1 MVAPLWTCDPWVCF
15 TIWGVGFWMVFW
27 GCFRLGFFFRGVGVG
42 VVVCFVFLNDVLEF
56 EWANI
61 LLLLRDL
68 NVTVRLL

>member
-1 MVAPLWTCDPWVCF
+1 MGMSYQL
-15 TIWGVGFWMVFW
+15 GSRGLGGFLGLFSCWF
-27 GCFRLGFFFRGVGVG
+27 GFFFRGWGIVW
-42 VVVCFVFLNDVLEF
+42 FFLNDVLEF

>member
-1 MVAPLWTCDPWVCF
+1 MGMFYHLGSWVL
-15 TIWGVGFWMVFW
+15 GGF
-27 GCFRLGFFFRGVGVG
+27 LGLFSSWFFFRGVGVG